1 MSNEVKSM
9 DVFGNGLRKIPED
22 LVLVMLGASDKKV
35 EAAHTIL
42 GMFPEFRIMSE
53 SDLDY
58 AIQQLSLRRESTRQ
72 KLDTRCVLVIRQ
84 IIQRQQKKGIPTIIC
99 LDFYSDVL
107 DLARDA
113 DFNDHVL
120 FVNLY
125 DSTLGFIN
133 IDAERKTSS
142 QIAVDVQKEINK
154 YLS

>member
-35 EAAHTIL
+35 EAAHIIL
-42 GMFPEFRIMSE
+42 GMFPEFRIVNE
-53 SDLDY
+53 SDLDH
-58 AIQQLSLRRESTRQ
+58 AIQQLNLRGGSTGQELGAR
-72 KLDTRCVLVIRQ
+72 RVFAIRQ
-84 IIQRQQKKGIPTIIC
+84 IIQRQQRRGVPAIIC

-107 DLARDA
+107 NLARGA

-120 FVNLY
+120 FANLY

-142 QIAVDVQKEINK
+142 QIAADVQKEINK